1 MLQNTRANNC
11 ECFVGF
17 VLLPPVQQVAPSP
30 SPLSPSSFI
39 SFPSPSIS
47 LPLTSSSP
55 SISFPLYLSPPSLS
69 LPFHPSSPPFPSP
82 SISLSLISIPSPPFP
97 SPSTSIFP
105 FPLHLSRK
113 GVDDQLKFLRL
124 RITGIPFIRNTHH
137 TEYLW
142 ATKSESLLTPFIRDT
157 CTHHNDM
164 QWEPKSETPP
174 NIYHQMYPPPNP
186 PESECGT
193 NLVAGPR
200 SRSWWEAG
208 TVLACSDP
216 PCAAEPPPDPAS
228 DNGDNCSHYL
238 VHSVRHSNCR
248 TELSFHSSTSLSPL
262 KHECETST

>member
-39 SFPSPSIS
+39 SIPSPSIS

-55 SISFPLYLSPPSLS
+55 SISFPLYLPPPSLS

-97 SPSTSIFP
+97 SPSTSIFS

-174 NIYHQMYPPPNP
+174 NIYHQMYPPPTP
-186 PESECGT
+186 PSLSVVLTWLLAPGPGVDERLGLFW
-193 NLVAGPR
+193 LVQILLVLLSLLLIQLLTMETTAAIIWSTVSVTATAGQ
-200 SRSWWEAG
+200 
-208 TVLACSDP
+208 
-216 PCAAEPPPDPAS
+216 
-228 DNGDNCSHYL
+228 N
-238 VHSVRHSNCR
+238 
-248 TELSFHSSTSLSPL
+248 FHSTVVLPCL
-262 KHECETST
+262 P